1 MEAPTTFQHD
11 LVAFKKLTPI
21 QILELV
27 NEMHG
32 TNRKGRTMY
41 GKLDYA
47 YVTAHGKGTKTKTLA
62 LAYKCVPFKHNKDLG
77 LYIQVKPTPKVGWNH
92 ALRPQ
97 SPEDIDFLVRQRS
110 AFAVTLSTGSAVIIK
125 DVSTLRGMLFDMKE
139 SKVLRRQPEYKFG
152 SHLTYLSKDSM
163 HFTLGIDCQEQNCKI
178 AGIPINEPPTMA
190 KSQALNVIINNDHGN
205 VTCKNTMYS
214 IDGLCNAYGGTV
226 DPTTWHKEFAAG
238 KTSMRIADQIRRMY
252 IREVPTN
259 LPDTPE
265 FKQHRKIY
273 SARMKIRESLTNEVT
288 GIMACMRIL
297 THAYDNMLNETSYNT
312 YETRNELVQKFLSD
326 SNMKVPEA
334 NREFYKGVDS
344 YAEKRKVLDL
354 KKRMRTA
361 NAFRTKTEDLEK
373 QKKKNEQMK
382 KKKVV
387 PERPTYHNVY
397 VFDNLVNEP
406 KKKVIQ
412 SNKTGTGNRPITQ
425 KRSRNSLNNM
435 NRRPP
440 QKVQK
445 R

>member
-1 MEAPTTFQHD
+1 
-11 LVAFKKLTPI
+11 
-21 QILELV
+21 
-27 NEMHG
+27 
-32 TNRKGRTMY
+32 
-41 GKLDYA
+41 
-47 YVTAHGKGTKTKTLA
+47 
-62 LAYKCVPFKHNKDLG
+62 
-77 LYIQVKPTPKVGWNH
+77 
-92 ALRPQ
+92 
-97 SPEDIDFLVRQRS
+97 
-110 AFAVTLSTGSAVIIK
+110 
-125 DVSTLRGMLFDMKE
+125 
-139 SKVLRRQPEYKFG
+139 
-152 SHLTYLSKDSM
+152 
-163 HFTLGIDCQEQNCKI
+163 
-178 AGIPINEPPTMA
+178 
-190 KSQALNVIINNDHGN
+190 
-205 VTCKNTMYS
+205 
-214 IDGLCNAYGGTV
+214 
-226 DPTTWHKEFAAG
+226 
-238 KTSMRIADQIRRMY
+238 
-252 IREVPTN
+252 
-259 LPDTPE
+259 
-265 FKQHRKIY
+265 
-273 SARMKIRESLTNEVT
+273 MKIRESLTNEVT